1 MSNEILLEFDKSE
14 EEWKEKCS
22 RPGEGD
28 LSIMKFRYEN
38 VPTVVVP
45 PLVQR
50 AA

>member
-1 MSNEILLEFDKSE
+1 MEREVVAVRVES
-14 EEWKEKCS
+14 
-22 RPGEGD
+22 D

-50 AA
+50 AEIEKEERGP